1 MTILLRIFI
10 TTLYKNDYEL
20 ATLDG
25 NTLFG
30 SNKKGYIDYPVYCKK
45 Q

>member
-10 TTLYKNDYEL
+10 ITLYKNDYEL
-20 ATLDG
+20 ATLDD
-25 NTLFG
+25 NNLFG
-30 SNKKGYIDYPVYCKK
+30 SNEKGYIDYPIYCKK